1 VSYILEA
8 LRKSE
13 QQRQRGMAPR
23 LLAAQPTYEEDTQP
37 AFLLHGLIAAALIG
51 GGVAIGW
58 WKPWQQARLPAAA
71 ESSPAKPLEPALRL
85 AMPASLSLPVLPEAS
100 SRSEQEAP
108 AQKSSVAAHPAPK
121 PGSLKQDTLLPAR
134 APAQT
139 PEWPAKTAV
148 AAPRA
153 PAQPVREKST
163 APAPAP
169 APLEKASA
177 PIQEKSAEAAAAD
190 PAQVQSVVLMA
201 ELPLAIRQEIPA
213 LSIPVHTYSSAPK
226 ERIVG
231 INDRLLQE
239 GEYVAPGLKLEEIA
253 PDSVVFSYKNYRFRR
268 GLQ

>member
-1 VSYILEA
+1 MSYILEA

-58 WKPWQQARLPAAA
+58 WQPWQQAPSAA
-71 ESSPAKPLEPALRL
+71 ESTPAGPPEPTPRL
-85 AMPASLSLPVLPEAS
+85 AMPASLSLPVLPEAG
-100 SRSEQEAP
+100 SRPEQDAP
-108 AQKSSVAAHPAPK
+108 AQQSVVAAQAAPK
-121 PGSLKQDTLLPAR
+121 PGSLKQDRLPPAG

-139 PEWPAKTAV
+139 PELPAKLAV

-153 PAQPVREKST
+153 PAQVRKK
-163 APAPAP
+163 PAAP
-169 APLEKASA
+169 APLEKDTA
-177 PIQEKSAEAAAAD
+177 PIQERSAEAAAAD
-190 PAQVQSVVLMA
+190 PAQVQGVVLMA
-201 ELPLAIRQEIPA
+201 ELPLAIQQELPA
-213 LSIPVHTYSSAPK
+213 MSIPVHTYSSAPK

>member
-1 VSYILEA
+1 MSYILEA

-13 QQRQRGMAPR
+13 QQRQRDMAPR

-58 WKPWQQARLPAAA
+58 WQPWQQARLPSAA
-71 ESSPAKPLEPALRL
+71 ESTPARSLEPTPRL
-85 AMPASLSLPVLPEAS
+85 VMPASLSLPVLPEVS
-100 SRSEQEAP
+100 SSSEQEAP
-108 AQKSSVAAHPAPK
+108 AQKSSVAAQPAPK

-153 PAQPVREKST
+153 PAQPVREKPT
-163 APAPAP
+163 AP